1 MFPYNPLV
9 PAKYAKILGGV
20 ALLAALVLAV
30 RMLPLAEWIT
40 AFQTWVRGVGFAGYV
55 AYVLV
60 YVLFCVLLLPAS
72 LLTIGAGALFGF
84 VKGSIVVVIGGTL
97 GATAS
102 FLLARTV
109 LRKKVEAMTAG
120 SAKFRALDR
129 AIAREGGRIVFLVR
143 LAPVFP
149 FAWINFAFG
158 LTGVRT
164 ISYVAATFFGIIPL
178 TLAFVYISAA
188 ATSAAT
194 AETGAARM
202 ALNIAGAVLA
212 LIATAYVTRLATR
225 AIRRAG
231 VDEP

>member
-1 MFPYNPLV
+1 M

-20 ALLAALVLAV
+20 AVLAAFVLVA
-30 RMLPLAEWIT
+30 RALPLGEWIA
-40 AFQTWVRGVGFAGYV
+40 AFQAWVRGVGFAGYV

-60 YVLFCVLLLPAS
+60 YVLFCVMLLPAS

-120 SAKFRALDR
+120 NAKFRALDR

-164 ISYVAATFFGIIPL
+164 LSYVVATFFGIIPL

-194 AETGAARM
+194 ADTSTARL
-202 ALNIAGAVLA
+202 ALNIAGGVLA
-212 LIATAYVTRLATR
+212 LIATAYVTRVATR

-231 VDEP
+231 LDEP